1 MPETET
7 VARVC
12 GKCEAE
18 VTQQVSFTE
27 LGGRIVVL
35 FYRGYCPYCGGF
47 LKEPRAEEVIKAL
60 SAQGPHVSE
69 TELRLTPEQLAIA

>member
-1 MPETET
+1 MRRLPGTET
-7 VARVC
+7 LTKIC

-27 LGGRIVVL
+27 VDGRIVVL

-47 LKEPRAEEVIKAL
+47 LKEPMPEEVVRAL
-60 SAQGPHVSE
+60 AVKGSRASG
-69 TELRLTPEQLAIA
+69 

>member
-1 MPETET
+1 MPEIET

-47 LKEPRAEEVIKAL
+47 LKEPTAEEVMKAL
-60 SAQGPHVSE
+60 AVQGPRVSVSE
-69 TELRLTPEQLAIA
+69 RSLAPEQLAIA

>member
-7 VARVC
+7 LRRVC

-27 LGGRIVVL
+27 LDGRIVVL
-35 FYRGYCPYCGGF
+35 FYRGYCPCCGGF
-47 LKEPRAEEVIKAL
+47 LKEPTGEEVMKAL
-60 SAQGPHVSE
+60 AVQASPVSS
-69 TELRLTPEQLAIA
+69 

>member
-1 MPETET
+1 MPEIET
-7 VARVC
+7 LRRVC

-27 LGGRIVVL
+27 LDGRIVVL

-47 LKEPRAEEVIKAL
+47 LKEPAAEEVMKAL
-60 SAQGPHVSE
+60 AVKGSRVSS
-69 TELRLTPEQLAIA
+69 